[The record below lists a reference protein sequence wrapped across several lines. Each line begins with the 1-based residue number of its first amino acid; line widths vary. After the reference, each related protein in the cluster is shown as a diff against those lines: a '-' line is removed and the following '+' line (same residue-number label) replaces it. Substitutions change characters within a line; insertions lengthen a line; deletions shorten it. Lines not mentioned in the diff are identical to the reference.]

1 MSRILV
7 FMLMISTYALAS
19 SGNAENA
26 GTDIVQRT
34 VNFLLFAGL
43 VWYLVAEPVKN
54 YFASRSQ
61 SIADEMKK
69 VQDKLKES
77 VSLKKDA
84 LAKVTA
90 AEKFAA
96 DLAVNSKK
104 ENKLI
109 NDSIMTQCD
118 ADIEILVKQ
127 QAVLVEFEQRKM
139 VRSVVENTLKEVLSQ
154 SDDSFDKE
162 AMANVILKKV
172 A

>member
-7 FMLMISTYALAS
+7 TLLTISTVALAS
-19 SGNAENA
+19 SAEHS

-43 VWYLVAEPVKN
+43 IWYLVAEPVKN

-61 SIADEMKK
+61 GISDELKK
-69 VQDKLKES
+69 VQDKLNET
-77 VSLKKDA
+77 VALKKEA
-84 LAKVTA
+84 LAKISD
-90 AEKFAA
+90 AEKFAEE
-96 DLAVNSKK
+96 LAVASKK
-104 ENKLI
+104 ENKIL
-109 NDSIMTQCD
+109 NDNIMAQCEVELETL
-118 ADIEILVKQ
+118 AKQ
-127 QAVLVEFEQRKM
+127 HTTLTEFEQRKM
-139 VRSVVENTLKEVLSQ
+139 VRKVVEDVLDEVLSQ